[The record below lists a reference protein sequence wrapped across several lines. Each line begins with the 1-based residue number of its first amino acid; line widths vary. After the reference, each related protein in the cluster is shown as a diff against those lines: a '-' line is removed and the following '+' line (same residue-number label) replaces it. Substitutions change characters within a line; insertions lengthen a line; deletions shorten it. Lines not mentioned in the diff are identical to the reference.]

1 LINFA
6 TAILVLACA
15 GPKPSLTLAQRAEPR
30 LISDSPHLD
39 AALTES
45 AFRSAGARERS
56 STPACIG
63 NTCQPRV
70 SIPVP
75 GFEPR
80 IDVRGKGAEF
90 AASALERM
98 DAGLLAT
105 GARWIAAS
113 GLRLEVQPKRGDEY
127 LPARSKLRARQATV
141 MFSWRLD
148 AWNGP
153 LFALAPAR

>member
-1 LINFA
+1 LIDFA

-15 GPKPSLTLAQRAEPR
+15 GPKPSLTLAQLDVPWGTGSR
-30 LISDSPHLD
+30 DLD

-45 AFRSAGARERS
+45 ALRSVGARQGS

-90 AASALERM
+90 AASTLERM
-98 DAGLLAT
+98 DAGVIAT
-105 GARWIAAS
+105 GARVIAVS
-113 GLRLEVQPKRGDEY
+113 GLRLEVQPRRGDEY
-127 LPARSKLRARQATV
+127 LPVRSKLKARQATL

-148 AWNGP
+148 PWNGP
-153 LFALAPAR
+153 LFQASPSR

>member
-1 LINFA
+1 LINLA

-15 GPKPSLTLAQRAEPR
+15 GPKPSLTLAELDVPWVPG
-30 LISDSPHLD
+30 SPGLD

-45 AFRSAGARERS
+45 ALRPFGERQEA

-90 AASALERM
+90 AASTLERM
-98 DAGLLAT
+98 DAGVLAT
-105 GARWIAAS
+105 GARVIAVS

-127 LPARSKLRARQATV
+127 LPARSKLKARQATL

-148 AWNGP
+148 PWNGP
-153 LFALAPAR
+153 LFATAPER